1 MASNVN
7 ELLQKVEQVFG
18 SSCAC
23 TVGEYF
29 IHHEFDA
36 WKDIVEDIDTSY
48 DDCCCKTALFE
59 QLKISDI
66 TQKLSEHSRLKEC
79 LYGHLPSKCVLR
91 ITQALKEYF
100 DGPIATIISQSF
112 ASVVNEEQFEE
123 LEAIQD
129 DMADVDNSVILM
141 YIIEQIRIRMQTVS
155 NIKRIATQIQNI
167 VTKSNTETRNR
178 IEQSLID
185 VLLPLIKSKA
195 KTKHEKPKHR
205 KPKPKANYFDIMLFN
220 FNV

>member
-7 ELLQKVEQVFG
+7 ELLQRVEQVFG

-23 TVGEYF
+23 TLGEYF

-66 TQKLSEHSRLKEC
+66 TQKLNEYSRLKQC

-129 DMADVDNSVILM
+129 DMEDIDNSVILM
-141 YIIEQIRIRMQTVS
+141 FIMDQIRAHKQAVPS
-155 NIKRIATQIQNI
+155 NIKMIATQIQSI
-167 VTKSNTETRNR
+167 VTNNNAEPQNR
-178 IEQSLID
+178 VEQSLID
-185 VLLPLIKSKA
+185 VLLPLIKA
-195 KTKHEKPKHR
+195 TLVKPLTSR
-205 KPKPKANYFDIMLFN
+205 
-220 FNV
+220 